1 MYLNSGLIGALGCLG
16 SEKDDRFIS
25 SVMKMIGKDD
35 VAIKIKMM
43 AGKIVLFFFF
53 TTCASLLF
61 VCVNLVVGLS

>member
-43 AGKIVLFFFF
+43 AGKIVLFFF
-53 TTCASLLF
+53 LL
-61 VCVNLVVGLS
+61 LVHLFCLYVLI

>member
-43 AGKIVLFFFF
+43 AGKIVLFFFYYL
-53 TTCASLLF
+53 CISS
-61 VCVNLVVGLS
+61 VCMC

>member
-35 VAIKIKMM
+35 VAIKIKML
-43 AGKIVLFFFF
+43 AGKTVLFFFF
-53 TTCASLLF
+53 FFYYLCISS
-61 VCVNLVVGLS
+61 VCMC